1 MSKEYIPKQFT
12 PFIYPEWGEL
22 FDELSDNQ
30 NAEILKA
37 ITKYPNYEPV
47 NIPVW
52 KFIKSQL
59 QKDYENFKA
68 KCKKRGE
75 ASRTYW
81 GNKGE
86 QMISND
92 IKSLSKDNKD
102 EPKPLT
108 INHLPLI
115 ETETK
120 TKKIDIY
127 VSPEIE
133 QIKQIY
139 SDNCKNLIPI
149 NSYSLNREL
158 RLLIA
163 EYLQD
168 TNFDYEYFKKVCK
181 KANKLQKIGDYKID
195 LKSIIKNHSG
205 IYADKY
211 AIQEEKEYV
220 YNPCL

>member
-22 FDELSDNQ
+22 FDELTDNQ

-37 ITKYPNYEPV
+37 ITKFPDYEPI

-92 IKSLSKDNKD
+92 IKSLSKNNKG

-108 INHLPLI
+108 INHLPLTTNHLPLT
-115 ETETK
+115 ETEIQTNMRGEYK
-120 TKKIDIY
+120 NVYLPDNKLREFETNCLNKKLASDIICYLSEQIEQGKDEDFNSDKPNAHFVRLNQLLKVRRQHPEWFNKQEEDIY
-127 VSPEIE
+127 NP
-133 QIKQIY
+133 
-139 SDNCKNLIPI
+139 
-149 NSYSLNREL
+149 NR
-158 RLLIA
+158 
-163 EYLQD
+163 
-168 TNFDYEYFKKVCK
+168 
-181 KANKLQKIGDYKID
+181 
-195 LKSIIKNHSG
+195 
-205 IYADKY
+205 
-211 AIQEEKEYV
+211 
-220 YNPCL
+220 CLF

>member
-22 FDELSDNQ
+22 FDELTDNQ

-37 ITKYPNYEPV
+37 ITKYPDYEPK

-92 IKSLSKDNKD
+92 IKSSPKDIKG

-108 INHLPLI
+108 INHLPL
-115 ETETK
+115 TTNSL
-120 TKKIDIY
+120 TIY
-127 VSPEIE
+127 EEEES
-133 QIKQIY
+133 KQVI
-139 SDNCKNLIPI
+139 
-149 NSYSLNREL
+149 
-158 RLLIA
+158 
-163 EYLQD
+163 EYLNNKTNYNYKFVDKNIKLVSNRLKEYSKEELLAMIDYKCSEWLQD
-168 TNFDYEYFKKVCK
+168 ERFKKYLRPATLFNASKC
-181 KANKLQKIGDYKID
+181 ADYIAQLQTNGLKNNLRSKIRGN
-195 LKSIIKNHSG
+195 L
-205 IYADKY
+205 
-211 AIQEEKEYV
+211 
-220 YNPCL
+220 